1 MAQRLIQIPVLRC
14 STETVNSSDH
24 GERVG
29 NLAAWSRLGATA
41 AWMFQ
46 GQWSILGL
54 ERVLWPHGIQWVVA
68 WCSAS
73 IHRLVHRSAP
83 NDGSAALKI
92 SSAPTAAFN
101 ICDGGDAIGCAY
113 VAKWTRLGSS
123 CIDVHA
129 SAGAYAMVAAPK
141 RSNGPEQCNDV
152 VDWNGSQFFQQS
164 LCFRTT
170 CPLRAAWL
178 FLSAF
183 TRPSLCTG
191 VHELVLFAFVLRFLF
206 TIR

>member
-1 MAQRLIQIPVLRC
+1 MQLVIKTRTQFFLFPSLI
-14 STETVNSSDH
+14 SSETVNSSDH

-46 GQWSILGL
+46 GQWSFLGL
-54 ERVLWPHGIQWVVA
+54 EWVHWSRIIQLVMA
-68 WCSAS
+68 WCSMS

-129 SAGAYAMVAAPK
+129 SAGAY
-141 RSNGPEQCNDV
+141 GC
-152 VDWNGSQFFQQS
+152 
-164 LCFRTT
+164 
-170 CPLRAAWL
+170 RAKKIQWAG
-178 FLSAF
+178 
-183 TRPSLCTG
+183 T
-191 VHELVLFAFVLRFLF
+191 VQ
-206 TIR
+206 